1 MLSERKPYVHL
12 VQEPGDFLHAEHVVS
27 VRIGL
32 GLCLEVLYELFQE
45 ICKVISES
53 RSRIGMVRFFL
64 RRLRLHPVRTVKHLE
79 PGILVPFRLFAERNP
94 LAAVFSRLSPVR
106 LLSIFVFEI
115 YCEVLRLRQQESFPG
130 FLFYAFHDENIY
142 LARTACSGII
152 SDMKTTI
159 TAITSAAAGI
169 AAAIALQGTIKGCV
183 FEPNSARRQNSN
195 LAAKANTERGFKIHP
210 NISALPVKDIDEAR
224 KNGKDVVYVGTDSNG
239 NAKID
244 IASSQNKLV
253 VVTNKVKVVSFH

>member
-45 ICKVISES
+45 ICEVVSES
-53 RSRIGMVRFFL
+53 RSRLGMVRLFL
-64 RRLRLHPVRTVKHLE
+64 RRLRLHSVRAVKHLE
-79 PGILVPFRLFAERNP
+79 PGLFVPFRLFAERNP
-94 LAAVFSRLSPVR
+94 LAAVFGRLSPVR
-106 LLSIFVFEI
+106 LLSVFVFEI

-130 FLFYAFHDENIY
+130 FLFYAFHGENIY
-142 LARTACSGII
+142 LARTVCSGII

-169 AAAIALQGTIKGCV
+169 AVAIALQGTIKGCV
-183 FEPNSARRQNSN
+183 FEPNSVRQNSN
-195 LAAKANTERGFKIHP
+195 LAAKADTERGFKIHP

>member
-12 VQEPGDFLHAEHVVS
+12 VQEPGDFLHAEYVVS

-45 ICKVISES
+45 ICEVISES
-53 RSRIGMVRFFL
+53 RSRLGMVRLFL

-79 PGILVPFRLFAERNP
+79 PGILVPFRLFTERNP

-106 LLSIFVFEI
+106 LLSVFVFEI

-142 LARTACSGII
+142 LVRTACSSI

-169 AAAIALQGTIKGCV
+169 AVAIALQGMIKGCT
-183 FEPNSARRQNSN
+183 FEPNSVRQNSN
-195 LAAKANTERGFKIHP
+195 LAAEANTERGFKIHP